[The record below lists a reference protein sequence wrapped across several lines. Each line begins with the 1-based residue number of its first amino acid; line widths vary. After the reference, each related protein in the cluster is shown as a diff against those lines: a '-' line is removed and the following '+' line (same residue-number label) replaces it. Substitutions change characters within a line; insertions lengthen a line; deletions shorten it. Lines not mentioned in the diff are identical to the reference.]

1 MGLFKR
7 IKNRIKNIFR
17 PITKALNKVWEA
29 GARLFDTALKPII
42 KPFSNPL
49 RQLMK
54 NTLRIGLAIAT
65 LGTSEIYGFQDDV
78 INFIGNVGNAVLRA
92 MREATRAIFTQD
104 YDRLKEAVKGAIPII
119 VAVGATIL
127 SGGSAAPAAIILLDA
142 AYNASGLFTRTLEA
156 LGNLE
161 NTLFGTDFI
170 DRYTDEIV
178 MFGTMVAAAYCGSV
192 VGAEIFTGAMDLLN
206 LSQSVRDT
214 IGIVQGANSLF
225 QGGTDLYN
233 AWRNQKRY
241 KDEFEEYAKRLQELE
256 QQRLTA
262 REQCEELLSNTD
274 KWDYFAG
281 GERFHESF
289 AGNESFNAG
298 NVPYIGIFRD

>member
-1 MGLFKR
+1 MGFKR
-7 IKNRIKNIFR
+7 FLNKIKNVFS
-17 PITKALNKVWEA
+17 PITKALGKVWDA
-29 GARLFDTALKPII
+29 GKRLFDTALKPII

-65 LGTSEIYGFQDDV
+65 LGTSEIYGFQEDV
-78 INFIGNVGNAVLRA
+78 INFVGNVGNAALRA
-92 MREATRAIFTQD
+92 MREATRAIFTRD
-104 YDRLKEAVKGAIPII
+104 FDRLKEAIKGAIPII

-142 AYNASGLFTRTLEA
+142 AYNASGLFTRTLEV

-170 DRYTDEIV
+170 DTHTDEIV
-178 MFGTMVAAAYCGSV
+178 MLGTIAAAAYCGSI

-206 LSQSVRDT
+206 LSENVRNT
-214 IGIVQGANSLF
+214 IELVQGANSLF
-225 QGGTDLYN
+225 QGGKNLYH
-233 AWRNQKRY
+233 AYQNQKRY
-241 KDEFEEYAKRLQELE
+241 KDEYEEYAKKLQEL
-256 QQRLTA
+256 QMQRLA
-262 REQCEELLSNTD
+262 AKEQFEELLSNAD

-289 AGNESFNAG
+289 AGNTSFNAG

>member
-1 MGLFKR
+1 
-7 IKNRIKNIFR
+7 
-17 PITKALNKVWEA
+17 
-29 GARLFDTALKPII
+29 LKPII

-65 LGTSEIYGFQDDV
+65 LGTSEIYGFQEDV
-78 INFIGNVGNAVLRA
+78 INFVGNVGNAALRA
-92 MREATRAIFTQD
+92 MREATRAIFTRD
-104 YDRLKEAVKGAIPII
+104 FDRLKEAIKGAIPII

-142 AYNASGLFTRTLEA
+142 AYNASGLFTRTLEV

-170 DRYTDEIV
+170 DTHTDEIV
-178 MFGTMVAAAYCGSV
+178 MLGTIAAAAYCGSI

-206 LSQSVRDT
+206 LSENVRNT
-214 IGIVQGANSLF
+214 IELVQGANSLF
-225 QGGTDLYN
+225 QGGKNLYH
-233 AWRNQKRY
+233 AYQNQKRY
-241 KDEFEEYAKRLQELE
+241 KDEYEEYAKKLQEL
-256 QQRLTA
+256 QMQRLA
-262 REQCEELLSNTD
+262 AKEQFEELLSNAD

-289 AGNESFNAG
+289 AGNTSFNAG

>member
-1 MGLFKR
+1 MGIGKR
-7 IKNRIKNIFR
+7 IRRAVKKVFR
-17 PITKALNKVWEA
+17 PITRALNKVWDA
-29 GARLFDTALKPII
+29 GKGLFDSVLKPII

-54 NTLRIGLAIAT
+54 NALRVSLAIAT
-65 LGTSEIYGFQDDV
+65 LGTSEIYGFQEDV
-78 INFIGNVGNAVLRA
+78 INFVGNVGNAALRA
-92 MREATRAIFTQD
+92 LREATRAIFTQD

-142 AYNASGLFTRTLEA
+142 AYNANGLFTRTLDI

-161 NTLFGTDFI
+161 NALFGSDFI

-206 LSQSVRDT
+206 ISESVRET
-214 IGIVQGANSLF
+214 IELVQGANSLF
-225 QGGTDLYN
+225 QGGRDLYH
-233 AWRNQKRY
+233 AYQNQKRY
-241 KDEFEEYAKRLQELE
+241 KAEYEEYAKRLQELE
-256 QQRLTA
+256 MQRLTA
-262 REQCEELLSNTD
+262 KEQFEELLSNAD

-289 AGNESFNAG
+289 AGNESFSAG
-298 NVPYIGIFRD
+298 NEPYIGIFRD

>member
-1 MGLFKR
+1 MGFKR
-7 IKNRIKNIFR
+7 FLNKIKNVFS
-17 PITKALNKVWEA
+17 PITKALGKVWDA
-29 GARLFDTALKPII
+29 GKRLFDTALKPII

-65 LGTSEIYGFQDDV
+65 LGTSEIYGFQEDV
-78 INFIGNVGNAVLRA
+78 INFVGNVGNAALRA
-92 MREATRAIFTQD
+92 MREATRAIFTRD
-104 YDRLKEAVKGAIPII
+104 FDRLKEAIKGAIPII

-142 AYNASGLFTRTLEA
+142 AYNASGLFTRTLEV
-156 LGNLE
+156 LGNL
-161 NTLFGTDFI
+161 DFI
-170 DRYTDEIV
+170 DTHTDEIV
-178 MFGTMVAAAYCGSV
+178 MLGTIAAAAYCGSI

-206 LSQSVRDT
+206 LSENVRNT
-214 IGIVQGANSLF
+214 IELVQGANSLF
-225 QGGTDLYN
+225 QGGKNLYH
-233 AWRNQKRY
+233 AYQNQKRY
-241 KDEFEEYAKRLQELE
+241 KDEYEEYAKKLQEL
-256 QQRLTA
+256 QMQRLA
-262 REQCEELLSNTD
+262 AKEQFEELLSNAD

-289 AGNESFNAG
+289 AGNTSFNAG